1 MAAPLQPAYFVV
13 LAVVAHEGRYLVVR
27 ETKHG
32 QRWYLPGGGV
42 EEGESPRDGCKR
54 ETLEEAGVRVEP
66 FAFLDV
72 QHYVR
77 EGPSV
82 VLRFIA
88 AARPLS
94 FEPKDFA
101 DEHSLE
107 ARWLKREEIAALP
120 LRDPEVLEHIDR
132 YERLFGAR

>member
-1 MAAPLQPAYFVV
+1 MGAAKQQAFFVV
-13 LAVVAHEGRYLVVR
+13 LSVVADEGRYLMVR

-42 EEGESPRDGCKR
+42 EEGESPRDGAIR
-54 ETLEEAGVRVEP
+54 ETLEEAGIQVEP

-77 EGPSV
+77 PGPHV
-82 VLRFIA
+82 VLRFIV
-88 AARPLS
+88 AARPLTLS
-94 FEPKDFA
+94 PKHFA

-107 ARWLKREEIAALP
+107 ARWLTREEIARLP
-120 LRDPEVLEHIDR
+120 LRDPEVLVHIDH
-132 YERLFGAR
+132 YERTFAR